1 MKNLFYLLLAATL
14 FACSSEDGTLEN
26 NQPQDNPA
34 PAGKYY
40 AVALDL
46 QGEVADFTVTQE
58 PLTKVEGEP
67 TNDLYVINVYS
78 KPAAGGS
85 YTQYAYGT
93 FDRTG
98 GMVVNLLEGNLYQ
111 FRVTLVKDAKDK
123 LEWVNDSTYGWY
135 YRSSSSH
142 QAILLNRFVMQ
153 TWSESVYGADCRNI
167 YLKDFE
173 ASYYRPLLDR
183 YYGEV
188 TDYEPVENGKIA
200 VDLYRV
206 VFGVRVNVAGLEE
219 GQLNFRMTNA
229 PEIVMSADSVYTPDN
244 IYQLWYLDDVVSFV
258 ERGEEQTESIGL
270 AVTWTNAAG
279 DRTVNIYS
287 GNFTATRLKRT
298 IFNVTL
304 RQGAMNPG
312 DMEFNIMQE
321 DITDGE
327 TIDLEGTING
337 GEDVEITPGA

>member
-1 MKNLFYLLLAATL
+1 MKHLFYLLLAATL
-14 FACSSEDGTLEN
+14 FACSSQDGTLEN
-26 NQPQDNPA
+26 NQPQNNPA

-40 AVALDL
+40 SVALDL

-111 FRVTLVKDAKDK
+111 FKVTLIKDAKDK
-123 LEWVNDSTYGWY
+123 LYWENDTTYSW
-135 YRSSSSH
+135 SSYGRT
-142 QAILLNRFVMQ
+142 ATLLNRFIIQ
-153 TWSESVYGADCRNI
+153 EWNYYNYDATSSSVF
-167 YLKDFE
+167 LKDFNTT
-173 ASYYRPLLDR
+173 YGRNILDR
-183 YYGEV
+183 YYGRV

-200 VDLYRV
+200 MDLYRT
-206 VFGVRVNVAGLEE
+206 VFGARVNVTGLEE
-219 GQLNFRMTNA
+219 GQLNFQMTDA
-229 PEIVMSADSVYTPDN
+229 PEIVISADSLYTPDN
-244 IYQLWYLDDVVSFV
+244 MYQLYYFTDVVEFV
-258 ERGEEQTESIGL
+258 ERGEEQTETVYL
-270 AVTWTNAAG
+270 TVTWTNAAG
-279 DRTVNIYS
+279 DRTVNIYT
-287 GNFTATRLKRT
+287 GNFIATRLKRT

-312 DMEFNIMQE
+312 DMEFNIVQE

>member
-1 MKNLFYLLLAATL
+1 MKHLFYLLLAATL
-14 FACSSEDGTLEN
+14 FACSSQDGTLEN
-26 NQPQDNPA
+26 NQPQNNPA

-40 AVALDL
+40 SVALDL
-46 QGEVADFTVTQE
+46 QGEVADFTVSQE

-111 FRVTLVKDAKDK
+111 FKVTLVKDAKDK
-123 LEWVNDSTYGWY
+123 LVWRNDSTYDWSGG
-135 YRSSSSH
+135 SNVS
-142 QAILLNRFVMQ
+142 LLNRFVLK
-153 TWSESVYGADCRNI
+153 TWIESSYGATLRSI
-167 YLKDFE
+167 FLKDG
-173 ASYYRPLLDR
+173 SLGGNPILDR

-200 VDLYRV
+200 MDLYRT
-206 VFGVRVNVAGLEE
+206 VFGARVNVTGLEE
-219 GQLNFRMTNA
+219 GQLHFQMSSGTG
-229 PEIVMSADSVYTPDN
+229 IVISADSVYTPDN
-244 IYQLWYLDDVVSFV
+244 IHQLYYFDDVVNFV

>member
-14 FACSSEDGTLEN
+14 FACSSQDGTLEN

-40 AVALDL
+40 SVALDL
-46 QGEVADFTVTQE
+46 QGEVADFTVSQE

-78 KPAAGGS
+78 KPANGGS

-98 GMVVNLLEGNLYQ
+98 GMVVNLLEGNLYRFQ
-111 FRVTLVKDAKDK
+111 VTLVKDAKDK
-123 LEWVNDSTYGWY
+123 LYWENDSTYGWY
-135 YRSSSSH
+135 FNAG
-142 QAILLNRFVMQ
+142 AILLNRFIIQ
-153 TWSESVYGADCRNI
+153 GWGSYNYDATQNNI
-167 YLKDFE
+167 FLKDYNDDY
-173 ASYYRPLLDR
+173 SRPILDR

-200 VDLYRV
+200 VDLYRG
-206 VFGVRVNVAGLEE
+206 VFGARVNVAGLEE
-219 GQLNFRMTNA
+219 GVLNFRMLSA
-229 PEIVMSADSVYTPDN
+229 PEIVMSADSLYTPDD
-244 IYQLWYLDDVVSFV
+244 IYQLSNFTDVVYFV
-258 ERGEEQTESIGL
+258 ERGEEQTEYIEL
-270 AVTWTNAAG
+270 TVIWTNAAG
-279 DRTVNIYS
+279 DRTVNIYD
-287 GNFTATRLKRT
+287 GGFYATRLKRT

-312 DMEFNIMQE
+312 DVEFNIVQE